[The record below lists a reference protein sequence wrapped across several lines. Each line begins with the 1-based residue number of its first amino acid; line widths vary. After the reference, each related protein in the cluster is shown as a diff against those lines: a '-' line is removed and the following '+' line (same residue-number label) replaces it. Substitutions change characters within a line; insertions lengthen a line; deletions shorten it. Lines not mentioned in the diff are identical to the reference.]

1 MNDSVLSEMELL
13 KVYGG
18 IGGAEDKTVVPVDSI
33 TNLNDCV
40 LNPKCIVNRNE
51 RDSLNHKN
59 DTVVVIND
67 ADCVINGDSIPKYIK
82 ILNLKNKQK

>member
-18 IGGAEDKTVVPVDSI
+18 MGGAEDKTVAPVDSI
-33 TNLNDCV
+33 TNSNDCV
-40 LNPKCIVNRNE
+40 LNPKCIINLNK
-51 RDSLNHKN
+51 RDSLNHRS

-67 ADCVINGDSIPKYIK
+67 ADCVINGDSIPKHIK
-82 ILNLKNKQK
+82 IINLKKKL